1 MAALPPFVE
10 LIDGYLLLTGLC
22 ALRLF
27 VIFYIFP
34 PTGDTVLQGLVRTA
48 LVLLFSAYVAYG
60 QPRDFIGTLHGA
72 LLVEVGM
79 RETLIGLVIGFAAS
93 VVFWVAEGAGT
104 YIDGLNGY
112 NNVQISNPTRPE
124 TDTPTAALL
133 GHMAI
138 TAFWAFG
145 GMTFLLGVVYESY
158 NWWPVSAASPNVPNI
173 VEAFTMRETDT
184 LMQLVAKLAAP
195 MMLILLL
202 IDFAFAFAVK
212 SAAKFDLMTLSQP
225 VKGAMTV
232 LMLALFVGLFVDEV
246 KDQLILRDFSVRMR
260 ALSQKV
266 GAGKPDAVSGAQ
278 PPAVTNPVTK
288 TQYSS
293 NCHRKSD
300 LLKVSI

>member
-1 MAALPPFVE
+1 MNSIAALPPFVE
-10 LIDGYLLLTGLC
+10 LIHGYLILTGLC

-27 VIFYIFP
+27 VTFYIFP
-34 PTGDTVLQGLVRTA
+34 PTGDIVLQGLVRTA
-48 LVLLFSAYVAYG
+48 LVVLFSTYVAYG
-60 QPRDFIGTLHGA
+60 QPREFIGTLHGA

-104 YIDGLNGY
+104 YIDDLTGY

-124 TDTPTAALL
+124 TCTPTATML
-133 GHMAI
+133 GQVAI

-145 GMTFLLGVVYESY
+145 GMTFLLGTVYESY
-158 NWWPVSAASPNVPNI
+158 NWWPVSAASPNVSNI
-173 VEAFTMRETDT
+173 IEAFTMRETDT

-202 IDFAFAFAVK
+202 IDFAFAFAAK
-212 SAAKFDLMTLSQP
+212 SAAKLDLMTLSQP

-232 LMLALFVGLFVDEV
+232 LMLALLVGLFVDQV
-246 KDQLILRDFSVRMR
+246 KGQLTLRDFSVRMQ
-260 ALSQKV
+260 ALSQKA
-266 GAGKPDAVSGAQ
+266 GAGKPDAASGAR

-288 TQYSS
+288 TQ
-293 NCHRKSD
+293 
-300 LLKVSI
+300 